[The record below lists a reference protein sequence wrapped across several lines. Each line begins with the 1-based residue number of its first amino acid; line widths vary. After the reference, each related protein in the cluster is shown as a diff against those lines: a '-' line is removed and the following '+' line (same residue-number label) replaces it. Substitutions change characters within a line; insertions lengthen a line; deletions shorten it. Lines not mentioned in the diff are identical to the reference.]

1 MPPRGWRIPPP
12 ARLDARGAGSCPYA
26 HVMCMYAPGGCCGCD
41 VLLACFDPA
50 HRIALIRR
58 DAPGG
63 GRRLDLPTTRRRADE
78 PYRQAADR
86 LAGAMAPAGALRF
99 GKVTGR
105 IPAVA
110 PGNSAQQRAER
121 RLFTT
126 HAAARGDLHAPGD
139 GAQLVWLLHGDA
151 AAQMT
156 HLAIADLD
164 LFLQGYAEG
173 WIPDGW
179 ITLG

>member
-1 MPPRGWRIPPP
+1 
-12 ARLDARGAGSCPYA
+12 
-26 HVMCMYAPGGCCGCD
+26 MYAPPGCGDCD

-50 HRIALIRR
+50 HRIALVR
-58 DAPGG
+58 PGMPAG
-63 GRRLDLPTTRRRADE
+63 GRPPALPAARRRAGE

-110 PGNSAQQRAER
+110 PGNAAQQRAER
-121 RLFTT
+121 RLFTA
-126 HAAARGDLHAPGD
+126 HAPAPDDLHAPAD
-139 GAQLVWLLHGDA
+139 GAQLMWLPHGDA
-151 AAQMT
+151 AAQVT